1 MDGDDTFF
9 GLYYLVFEAVFSLLQ
24 LSDLMSQLIFYYYLD
39 PLIDDQ
45 PSA

>member
-9 GLYYLVFEAVFSLLQ
+9 GLYHLVFGAVFSLLQ
-24 LSDLMSQLIFYYYLD
+24 LSDLISQLTSYYYLD

-45 PSA
+45 PLA